1 MNTKNRVLIVFILVS
16 LVQLFIPAKMI
27 FDREDVLATGKEFK
41 FRTQPIDPNDP
52 FRGKF
57 VSLQFSE
64 NSMLIQNQID
74 WLNNET
80 VFVLLTIS
88 KDGFAKIKSVSKIKP
103 LDTVDFVKAK
113 VDFIQNSDSTRL
125 FIEYPFTRFYMEES
139 KAPMAEIVYNETVLD
154 TNIIT
159 YGLVSIKDGV
169 AVLKDVL
176 INETSIQEIVK
187 KRNSSNNQ

>member
-1 MNTKNRVLIVFILVS
+1 MNTKNKVLIVFILVS

-52 FRGKF
+52 FRGKY

-64 NSMLIQNQID
+64 NSILIQNQID

-103 LDTVDFVKAK
+103 LETVDFVKAK
-113 VDFIQNSDSTRL
+113 VDYIQNSDSARL

-159 YGLVSIKDGV
+159 YGLVSIKDGEV
-169 AVLKDVL
+169 VLKDVL

>member
-1 MNTKNRVLIVFILVS
+1 
-16 LVQLFIPAKMI
+16 MI

-103 LDTVDFVKAK
+103 LETVDFVKAK
-113 VDFIQNSDSTRL
+113 VDYIQNSDSARL

>member
-1 MNTKNRVLIVFILVS
+1 
-16 LVQLFIPAKMI
+16 MI

-64 NSMLIQNQID
+64 NSILIQNQID

-88 KDGFAKIKSVSKIKP
+88 NDGFAKIQSVSKIKP
-103 LDTVDFVKAK
+103 LETVDFVKAK
-113 VDFIQNSDSTRL
+113 VDYIQNSDSTWL

-154 TNIIT
+154 TNIST
-159 YGLVSIKDGV
+159 YGLVSIKDGE

-187 KRNSSNNQ
+187 KRNSSSNQ